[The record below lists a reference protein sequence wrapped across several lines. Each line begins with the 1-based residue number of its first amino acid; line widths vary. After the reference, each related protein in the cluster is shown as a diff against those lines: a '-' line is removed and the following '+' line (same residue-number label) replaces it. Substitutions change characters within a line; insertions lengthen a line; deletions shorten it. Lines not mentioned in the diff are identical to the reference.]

1 MGIEEQLFRMFG
13 NMNFSGSSSIP
24 PVTGLFDQ
32 MVQNMNIGILRKM
45 RAQMDRIIKEYEK
58 KNSAKGGGKD
68 FGFDS
73 GAWETEG
80 RTTKGGSNIND
91 MDPFKIL
98 GVNFNSTYEEVKE
111 AYKKRAR
118 QVHPDKG
125 GSNEDMMKVN
135 AAFETLKR
143 FNGWV

>member
-1 MGIEEQLFRMFG
+1 MSIEEQLFRMFG
-13 NMNFSGSSSIP
+13 SMNFSGSNSIP
-24 PVTGLFDQ
+24 PVTGMFDQ
-32 MVQNMNIGILRKM
+32 MVQNMNITILRKM
-45 RAQMDRIIKEYEK
+45 RAQMDGIIKEYEK
-58 KNSAKGGGKD
+58 KNSAKVGNKD

-73 GAWETEG
+73 GSWETEG

-135 AAFETLKR
+135 AAFEALKR
-143 FNGWV
+143 FNGWI